1 MKIWYF
7 HGQYI
12 TNGLGTNEMSD
23 NIFDLHHKSKLAS
36 NFQKKCLY
44 IHSSIKPVHFFNV
57 DLAEDISRQE
67 VFQGIR
73 SSSSHMYYYIVV
85 LKKQECTC
93 TRVSFQPATF
103 NFMGKETPGYI
114 DFVEFCEIF

>member
-1 MKIWYF
+1 MLDK
-7 HGQYI
+7 
-12 TNGLGTNEMSD
+12 T
-23 NIFDLHHKSKLAS
+23 
-36 NFQKKCLY
+36 
-44 IHSSIKPVHFFNV
+44 VHFFNV

-67 VFQGIR
+67 IFQGIR
-73 SSSSHMYYYIVV
+73 RSSSHMYYYIVV

-114 DFVEFCEIF
+114 DFGEFCEMF